1 MDYNAKNKREQDRL
15 KRGAGGSRS
24 RLNKAFDLNK
34 DGSINKNDLKLLR
47 KKIKN
52 KEGQSVIERINKGTY
67 KEQAKKL
74 RTLLNKNNP
83 IKRGR

>member
-1 MDYNAKNKREQDRL
+1 MKHKL
-15 KRGAGGSRS
+15 KRGAGGAQSRVKS
-24 RLNKAFDLNK
+24 FDINK
-34 DGSINKNDLKLLR
+34 DGSVNKSDLKILR

-52 KEGQSVIERINKGTY
+52 KESQSVIDVINKGTY
-67 KEQAKKL
+67 KEQAKKI